1 MLASPPFANRLRAFT
16 RFARR
21 WTLGSNAKEQIARWQ
36 ALAEHGD
43 QLAALQASSGW
54 TALQERK
61 AVFQR
66 LRDLVMHSASA
77 TAEAKQLA
85 CAEWNAI
92 DAFFREITQ
101 AIRESQKAREA
112 LSKVAECAE
121 NMRGVDGSTR

>member
-43 QLAALQASSGW
+43 QLEFLKTSRNWDAL
-54 TALQERK
+54 LERK

-66 LRDLVMHSASA
+66 LRDLIMHSASA

-92 DAFFREITQ
+92 DEFFRELTQ
-101 AIRESQKAREA
+101 AIREGQKAREA
-112 LSKVAECAE
+112 LSRVQE
-121 NMRGVDGSTR
+121 NVKS